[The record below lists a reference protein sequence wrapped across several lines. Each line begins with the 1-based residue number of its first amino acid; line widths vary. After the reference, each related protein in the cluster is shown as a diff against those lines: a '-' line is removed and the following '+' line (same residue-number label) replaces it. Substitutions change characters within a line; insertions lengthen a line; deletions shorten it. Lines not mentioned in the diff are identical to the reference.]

1 MTWNVDRAGREKLKG
16 ILDYIRDCF
25 TKGIVLL
32 LQEAQNLGTE
42 SPLPGW
48 EFFHEE
54 NGYTAIAVTA
64 DLKHLIRN
72 KAEHTERASSLLIR
86 DWAAV
91 SSYLPDSWKRIEFDK
106 SEVQKVKNWQFS
118 FRHRIVTFYAIRL
131 FDSAK

>member
-1 MTWNVDRAGREKLKG
+1 MKG
-16 ILDYIRDCF
+16 V
-25 TKGIVLL
+25 VLL

-64 DLKHLIRN
+64 DLKRLIRN

-91 SSYLPDSWKRIEFDK
+91 SSYLPDSWKPFELYK
-106 SEVQKVKNWQFS
+106 SEVQKV
-118 FRHRIVTFYAIRL
+118 IAIRNKL
-131 FDSAK
+131 IQQGAKQVFFQWLKRPRGQSMPFVIG